1 MMHGEMFNT
10 PQAREEST
18 MAAGGLD
25 YFSNQQITN
34 TPALLGI
41 ASGRNNGHQMMKNNY
56 F

>member
-1 MMHGEMFNT
+1 MMHGGEMFNT
-10 PQAREEST
+10 PQARDEST

-25 YFSNQQITN
+25 YFNQQITN

-41 ASGRNNGHQMMKNNY
+41 APGRNKGPQMMKKNY